1 MELTNSEKQFNRMLN
16 TPIPRLVTAMAV
28 PTVISMMVTVIYNTA
43 DTYFVSQINASA
55 SAAVGAVYP
64 LMAVIQAVG
73 YGLGMGS
80 GNLVSRV
87 LGQKQDD
94 KAKMFASTAF
104 FLGLGIGALIALVG
118 TVADEPI
125 LRLLGC
131 SKTMLPYAVSYAR
144 FITLAAPV
152 SCSTFVLS
160 NVLRAEGEAKLSMWG
175 MGIGGLIN
183 MVLDPIFIF
192 KLNMG
197 TGGAALATVI
207 SQIISF
213 IIFLYAYLS
222 GRSIVKLSVHAVSL
236 KPRDCGQIITTGFPT
251 VARQSLG
258 SLSAALLN
266 NQAVIYGDPA
276 VCAITIAN
284 KVYVLVR
291 NVVLGFGQGFQPV
304 AGYNFGAG
312 DRKRT
317 WKAFVFTTWVGT
329 AVCVAAT
336 VPVLLWPAGII
347 RWFNDEAAVL
357 PIGVETLCFAGAV
370 MPLMAL
376 STYVNQ
382 MYQCLGF
389 KAKATFL
396 ASCRQGIFFV
406 PAILLL
412 PRFFGCTGVEASQPM
427 ADFLTF
433 AASVPFLI
441 LFYRKEIAPYK
452 GKDNE

>member
-1 MELTNSEKQFNRMLN
+1 MQQTNSEKQFTRMLT

-87 LGQKQDD
+87 LGRKEDD
-94 KAKMFASTAF
+94 KASMYASTAF
-104 FLGLGIGALIALVG
+104 FLGIGIGFLIAVLG
-118 TVADEPI
+118 LVADEPI

-131 SKTMLPYAVSYAR
+131 SDTMLPYATAYAR
-144 FITLAAPV
+144 YITAAAPI
-152 SCSTFVLS
+152 SCSTFVLN
-160 NVLRAEGEAKLSMWG
+160 NVLRAEGEARLSMWG
-175 MGIGGLIN
+175 MGIGGVIN
-183 MVLDPIFIF
+183 LFLDPLFIF
-192 KLNMG
+192 KLGMG
-197 TGGAALATVI
+197 TGGAALATAI
-207 SQIISF
+207 SQAISF
-213 IIFLYAYLS
+213 FIFLFAYLS
-222 GRSIVKLSVHAVSL
+222 GHSIVKLSLRAVSL
-236 KPRDCGQIITTGFPT
+236 KPGDCGQIFTTGFPT

-266 NQAVIYGDPA
+266 NSAVVFGDAA
-276 VCAITIAN
+276 VSAITIAN

-317 WKAFVFTTWVGT
+317 WSAFVFTSRVGT
-329 AVCVAAT
+329 VICVLGTVGVFLFPREIMAWFSHEDAVIA
-336 VPVLLWPAGII
+336 
-347 RWFNDEAAVL
+347 
-357 PIGVETLCFAGAV
+357 IGMETLRYAGAV
-370 MPLMAL
+370 MPFMAF

-412 PRFFGCTGVEASQPM
+412 PRFFACSGVEASQPL
-427 ADFLTF
+427 ADLLTF
-433 AASVPFLI
+433 VISVPFLI
-441 LFYRKEIAPYK
+441 LFYRKEIAAYK
-452 GKDNE
+452 DA